1 MKPITENL
9 PAENKVLCPITGD
22 TLLEILPI
30 KGDLADYKKREMHPI
45 KGGTYLDPYIK
56 QIPALSAAHQLGGA
70 YKIIFPPGTTEK
82 LLQHKNNPYLQ
93 GTYMTA
99 IQGPD
104 GIQNQAGLKSLAVL
118 QAPLIAFVVMSAI
131 TGQYFQTK
139 IERTMRNISRQIDK
153 LIQLIL
159 AEKESEV
166 RSIYHF
172 TQYVAENYDVIKFQD
187 ELRLST
193 LINIQRNNIQ
203 LFSLQ
208 KFYEKNISLELEK
221 MVLTGKAIK
230 SAKIFNK
237 SEISELKEE
246 ISQVSDSLEKRQ
258 LCIDLYMMGRVL
270 EIQLSSVYDKTYLDN
285 LKKSLKEI
293 NTNDKILMNRVIDLH
308 EDVFSIKSVKD
319 EKSIPVGDIKKNLR
333 LLEERKVNLSESVS
347 GILTSI
353 DGMIEIDNKGVEC
366 LYYDNQL
373 HLLGN

>member
-1 MKPITENL
+1 MQPTNENL
-9 PAENKVLCPITGD
+9 PAESKVLCPITGD
-22 TLLEILPI
+22 TLLEIQPI
-30 KGDLADYKKREMHPI
+30 KGELTDFKKREVHPI
-45 KGGTYLDPYIK
+45 KGGTYLDPFIR
-56 QIPALSAAHQLGGA
+56 QIPALCAAQQLGGS

-104 GIQNQAGLKSLAVL
+104 GIQGQAGLKPLAVL

-139 IERTMRNISRQIDK
+139 IERTMRSISRQIDK

-172 TQYVAENYDVIKFQD
+172 MQYVAENYDVIKFQD

-208 KFYEKNISLELEK
+208 KFYEKTISLELEK
-221 MVLTGKAIK
+221 MVLTGEAIK
-230 SAKIFNK
+230 SA
-237 SEISELKEE
+237 ELKEE
-246 ISQVSDSLEKRQ
+246 ISQVSDSLERRQ

-285 LKKSLKEI
+285 LRKTLKEI
-293 NTNDKILMNRVIDLH
+293 YSNDKIIMNRVIDIH

-333 LLEERKVNLSESVS
+333 LLEERKVYLSGSVA
-347 GILTSI
+347 GILKSI
-353 DGMIEIDNKGVEC
+353 DGMIEIDKKGVEC
-366 LYYDNQL
+366 IYYDNQL
-373 HLLGN
+373 HLLGK